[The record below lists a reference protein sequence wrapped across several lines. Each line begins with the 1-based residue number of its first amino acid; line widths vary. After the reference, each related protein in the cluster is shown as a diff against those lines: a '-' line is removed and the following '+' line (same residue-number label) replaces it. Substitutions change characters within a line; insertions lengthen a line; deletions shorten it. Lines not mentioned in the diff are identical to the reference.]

1 MCMNQRIVQQTTDN
15 KENIKF
21 IKYYIRREEYEW
33 RRRIRRKDNI
43 LSSKDDRSKENCA
56 KAQGNRVGIYGN
68 K

>member
-1 MCMNQRIVQQTTDN
+1 MCMNLRIVHQTIDN

-33 RRRIRRKDNI
+33 RRRIRRKGNI
-43 LSSKDDRSKENCA
+43 LSSEDDRSKENCVTT
-56 KAQGNRVGIYGN
+56 QGNRVGIYGN